1 MFYRFIDSLK
11 TESFWWILNTNCG
24 FAYRSFC
31 TKWLLKEAF
40 NLSFEVFSCVYI
52 AGVGQYSIDIRRNE
66 GNGQLSLRNT
76 LTIRN
81 LTKENEGSY
90 ICKAFTSNQ
99 HLSDMKTLEM
109 HLRVQCKQFIIAFKY
124 QTILPIISFWP

>member
-1 MFYRFIDSLK
+1 
-11 TESFWWILNTNCG
+11 
-24 FAYRSFC
+24 
-31 TKWLLKEAF
+31 
-40 NLSFEVFSCVYI
+40 
-52 AGVGQYSIDIRRNE
+52 
-66 GNGQLSLRNT
+66 